1 MEGRNERESG
11 PRADRTFLV
20 SFIQRPVST
29 TAEWASGS
37 GEHREARGI
46 FSVDRA
52 ECRGVCYWHT
62 QLRGLL
68 PVLFSEVCGSWE
80 LHTWRPAAG
89 KSESIWRRRCVY
101 ERETCHEP
109 LHLYLWFWDI
119 RLLGG
124 SLFRLDQLQTYLHSS
139 CQRSRDFW
147 CQHNMSLAVN
157 ATWYSHWE
165 KRKNKVC
172 GVWKPFPGR
181 HGKNSQCCRVEK
193 QAACWHSRSQHS
205 CSQHGPVSSAM
216 GAGLRLTFLN
226 KGTQTLNSKVI
237 MWVLRCH
244 WTHTYP

>member
-62 QLRGLL
+62 QLRGPL

-80 LHTWRPAAG
+80 PHTWRPAAG
-89 KSESIWRRRCVY
+89 KWESIWRRCVY

-119 RLLGG
+119 RLLGA

-157 ATWYSHWE
+157 ATWYSH
-165 KRKNKVC
+165 
-172 GVWKPFPGR
+172 
-181 HGKNSQCCRVEK
+181 
-193 QAACWHSRSQHS
+193 
-205 CSQHGPVSSAM
+205 
-216 GAGLRLTFLN
+216 
-226 KGTQTLNSKVI
+226 
-237 MWVLRCH
+237 
-244 WTHTYP
+244 